1 MNFTYVRTYVRTCI
15 LQVEKKVF
23 FFFPFKGCCDVIII
37 PVLSWIVD
45 GLSWFFDDVALVST
59 WSFLM
64 SFFFFFSFLLSLW
77 YYRQIN

>member
-1 MNFTYVRTYVRTCI
+1 MNFTYVHTYVRTCI